1 MSTRSNSIAATFSPS
16 RTSMRRDG
24 RKTMSFEGFAE
35 QLANLTVGQKHDSCY
50 TPAVFTG

>member
-16 RTSMRRDG
+16 RTSMGRDG